1 MKWQL
6 SSIFY
11 VFPLHKQ
18 LIFSFFNRQCFCQ
31 GDKMTQF
38 ATRHCKEPYTK
49 ECNLM
54 HHGHL
59 IKQKSQALKLTTH
72 HWKSDLKQLF
82 NYSFKV
88 YHTLHFRYS
97 SVSAY
102 TKKKKKL
109 DQGKEQGNQLSYPL
123 NCQKYKRNKNSLKNR
138 DTLEKL
144 FYFLTTNW
152 IRLKIERTIA
162 SP

>member
-102 TKKKKKL
+102 TKKKKKTGSRQRTRKPTILPSQLPEIQEKQKQSQEQRYFGEIVLFLDNKL
-109 DQGKEQGNQLSYPL
+109 DQAEN
-123 NCQKYKRNKNSLKNR
+123 
-138 DTLEKL
+138 
-144 FYFLTTNW
+144 
-152 IRLKIERTIA
+152 
-162 SP
+162 